1 MTNGAG
7 IKEKES
13 SPGILGPRGVAAFK
27 VVLWLVAIAYLL
39 TSIVIVINAFVW
51 LPGLPSAW
59 YTMQRALYWPFQP
72 YLKLMGQVLGSPS
85 ISYGTFVVISR
96 APFIAGAV
104 AIIVVLAKRRK
115 TKRIK

>member
-1 MTNGAG
+1 MGEATGEHVKDEAVRRG
-7 IKEKES
+7 I
-13 SPGILGPRGVAAFK
+13 PIWWVILWPVSA
-27 VVLWLVAIAYLL
+27 AYLL
-39 TSIVIVINAFVW
+39 TSIVIVINAFAW

-72 YLKLMGQVLGSPS
+72 YLKLMGQLLGSPS

-104 AIIVVLAKRRK
+104 AIMVVLVKRMK
-115 TKRIK
+115 TKRVK

>member
-1 MTNGAG
+1 MGEAAG
-7 IKEKES
+7 KHGEHEAGRRGTPIWWV
-13 SPGILGPRGVAAFK
+13 ILWPVSAAF
-27 VVLWLVAIAYLL
+27 LA
-39 TSIVIVINAFVW
+39 TSIVVVINAFVW

-72 YLKLMGQVLGSPS
+72 YFKLVGHLLESPS

-104 AIIVVLAKRRK
+104 AVMTALVKYKK
-115 TKRIK
+115 TKRVK